1 MSQAYVGG
9 AAAVVLA
16 AVLVAVGRRPGK
28 TVLRS
33 TDVSRVAALNRAQV
47 ELVQQAVAE
56 VEASRDADGVW
67 TPPATPA
74 ERLALERCL
83 REAMASGPDQRL
95 EAVIVAGEW
104 GHQSVLDLLRRGLRD
119 SDSRVVEAAA
129 SALENRR
136 GATRPPAPQAAR
148 PPRNVARM
156 R

>member
-9 AAAVVLA
+9 AAAVLLA

-67 TPPATPA
+67 TPPARPA
-74 ERLALERCL
+74 ERLAVERCL
-83 REAMASGPDQRL
+83 R
-95 EAVIVAGEW
+95 
-104 GHQSVLDLLRRGLRD
+104 
-119 SDSRVVEAAA
+119 
-129 SALENRR
+129 
-136 GATRPPAPQAAR
+136 
-148 PPRNVARM
+148 
-156 R
+156 

>member
-1 MSQAYVGG
+1 MG
-9 AAAVVLA
+9 
-16 AVLVAVGRRPGK
+16 
-28 TVLRS
+28 
-33 TDVSRVAALNRAQV
+33 
-47 ELVQQAVAE
+47 
-56 VEASRDADGVW
+56 
-67 TPPATPA
+67 
-74 ERLALERCL
+74 
-83 REAMASGPDQRL
+83 SGPDQRL

>member
-67 TPPATPA
+67 TPPVTPA

-83 REAMASGPDQRL
+83 REAMGSGPDQRL

-129 SALENRR
+129 SALESRR
-136 GATRPPAPQAAR
+136 GATRPRAPQAAR

>member
-1 MSQAYVGG
+1 MSQAYIGG
-9 AAAVVLA
+9 AAAVVLT
-16 AVLVAVGRRPGK
+16 AVLVAVSRRPGK

-33 TDVSRVAALNRAQV
+33 TDVSRVVALNRAQM
-47 ELVQQAVAE
+47 ELVQQAVAA
-56 VEASRDADGVW
+56 VEASRESDGAW
-67 TPPATPA
+67 TLPATTA
-74 ERLALERCL
+74 ERLSLERCL
-83 REAMASGPDQRL
+83 RQAMRSGPDQRL

-104 GHQSVLDLLRRGLRD
+104 GHRSVLDLLRRGLRD

-136 GATRPPAPQAAR
+136 GAARPPAPQVAR